1 MRLGDNQKYQPQIIK
16 LLLENDGEIK
26 KSDLNKKHGI
36 SNTHPVYAVLKKK
49 NIINNSEWVTLLDY
63 EHYCDD
69 QKKILKDICDYRI
82 HDKHMTPRYIQSLIF
97 EFGHWLSSIKKFNL
111 EDHFKINSNNLNNLI
126 EDLHK
131 MDKNDEFQKTIM
143 NKLILNFKPDINY
156 YAEDYFEKT
165 FFNYIY
171 DFKNNLDLEKLIA
184 KYENGSL
191 YNILKFTEY
200 VSPIFFYLTKKFP
213 IINDDINT
221 VYTQFGQIYKID
233 PDFSINMKNYIKN
246 ISMWDKIYNKIR
258 DLDAISTDYFQVF
271 CYWFNAFV
279 NKSISITYD
288 WNEINF
294 PNYEF
299 NNNIKFDTVFGLV
312 ILLDEL
318 GTKINDKNNA
328 QDRLTKW
335 SKLVYEL
342 RNRFVYNINDKRIMQ
357 NTRVTSF
364 SDNIM
369 ITIDYSR
376 DTDDDKSKEND
387 VKIHEFLNIVGN
399 VLGEFMINAIKS
411 DVFLRGC
418 ISYGKYSYN
427 EYSTRGAAVIEAG
440 SYYEIPNW
448 VGVSLTTGLYS
459 RMTNLYRDK
468 VPDNFVKY
476 DIPTH
481 QNNEHGIALNIPK
494 IWKKQQRR
502 NYSLDTNDIHDEFK
516 DIFEKKIS
524 EDLEYGAS
532 IKFRNTL
539 KFLEE
544 TR

>member
-1 MRLGDNQKYQPQIIK
+1 MRLGDNQKYQPLVIK
-16 LLLENDGEIK
+16 TLLENEGKIK
-26 KSDLNKKHGI
+26 KYDLNKKYNI
-36 SNTHPVYAVLKKK
+36 SNTHSLYPVLEKHK
-49 NIINNSEWVTLLDY
+49 IINNADLITLIDY
-63 EHYCDD
+63 EHYHDD
-69 QKKILKDICDYRI
+69 QKKILKNICDYRI
-82 HDKHMTPRYIQSLIF
+82 HDSEMTPEYIQSLIF
-97 EFGHWLSSIKKFNL
+97 EFKHWLKSIKDFNL
-111 EDHFKINSNNLNNLI
+111 QDHFKTNSNNLNNLI
-126 EDLHK
+126 EDLYK

-156 YAEDYFEKT
+156 YIEDSFEKT

-171 DFKNNLDLEKLIA
+171 DFKNDLDPEKLIE
-184 KYENGSL
+184 KYGNTSL

-200 VSPIFFYLTKKFP
+200 VSPIFFYLSKKFP

-221 VYTQFGQIYKID
+221 VYTKFAQIYKID
-233 PDFSINMKNYIKN
+233 PEFSINMKNYIKN
-246 ISMWDKIYNKIR
+246 ILLWNKISDKIQDVNTIF
-258 DLDAISTDYFQVF
+258 TDEFQVF
-271 CYWFNAFV
+271 CYWFNVFI
-279 NKSISITYD
+279 NKSTPIIYD
-288 WNEINF
+288 WNKINF

-299 NNNIKFDTVFGLV
+299 GNNVEFKTISGFV

-342 RNRFVYNINDKRIMQ
+342 RNHFVYNIYDKRIMQ
-357 NTRVTSF
+357 DTRVTSF

-369 ITIDYSR
+369 ITIDDSR
-376 DTDDDKSKEND
+376 GIGSDKNKESDIKLHN
-387 VKIHEFLNIVGN
+387 FLNIVGN
-399 VLGEFMINAIKS
+399 ALGKFIINAMKS

-418 ISYGKYSYN
+418 ISYGEYSYN

-448 VGVSLTTGLYS
+448 VGVSLTTGLYG
-459 RMTNLYRDK
+459 RMINRYRGK
-468 VPDNFVKY
+468 VSDNFIEY

-481 QNNEHGIALNIPK
+481 QNNEHGIALNIPM
-494 IWKKQQRR
+494 IWKNQHMN
-502 NYSLDTNDIHDEFK
+502 NYSLSAYDVRDEFK
-516 DIFEKKIS
+516 DIFEKKLS
-524 EDLEYGAS
+524 EDLQYGAS

-544 TR
+544 IG